1 MTSNVLFANF
11 LPIKTIMKGVM
22 LMSNV
27 LGIIIGVIVIV
38 VGLILMIT
46 WWSMFLKGLMATVPI
61 LLILVGA
68 GALIYF
74 ISEIKSK
81 LDLKKEDTP
90 TETK

>member
-1 MTSNVLFANF
+1 
-11 LPIKTIMKGVM
+11 
-22 LMSNV
+22 MSNV

-68 GALIYF
+68 GALIYY

-90 TETK
+90 AETK

>member
-1 MTSNVLFANF
+1 
-11 LPIKTIMKGVM
+11 MKGVM
-22 LMSNV
+22 LMSNI

>member
-1 MTSNVLFANF
+1 
-11 LPIKTIMKGVM
+11 
-22 LMSNV
+22 MSNA
-27 LGIIIGVIVIV
+27 LGIIIGVIVTV

-81 LDLKKEDTP
+81 LGLKKEDTP
-90 TETK
+90 AETK

>member
-1 MTSNVLFANF
+1 
-11 LPIKTIMKGVM
+11 
-22 LMSNV
+22 MSNV

-90 TETK
+90 AETK

>member
-1 MTSNVLFANF
+1 
-11 LPIKTIMKGVM
+11 
-22 LMSNV
+22 MSNV

-81 LDLKKEDTP
+81 LGLKKEDTP
-90 TETK
+90 AETK

>member
-1 MTSNVLFANF
+1 
-11 LPIKTIMKGVM
+11 
-22 LMSNV
+22 MSNV

-81 LDLKKEDTP
+81 LEVPKEEPPAPEKK
-90 TETK
+90 

>member
-1 MTSNVLFANF
+1 
-11 LPIKTIMKGVM
+11 MKGVM

-46 WWSMFLKGLMATVPI
+46 WWSMFLNVLMATVPI
-61 LLILVGA
+61 HLILVGA

>member
-1 MTSNVLFANF
+1 
-11 LPIKTIMKGVM
+11 
-22 LMSNV
+22 MSNV

-46 WWSMFLKGLMATVPI
+46 WWSMFLKGLMATIPI

-90 TETK
+90 AETK

>member
-1 MTSNVLFANF
+1 
-11 LPIKTIMKGVM
+11 
-22 LMSNV
+22 MSNV
-27 LGIIIGVIVIV
+27 LGIVIGVIVIV

-81 LDLKKEDTP
+81 SDLKKEDTP
-90 TETK
+90 AETK

>member
-1 MTSNVLFANF
+1 MV
-11 LPIKTIMKGVM
+11 
-22 LMSNV
+22 MSNV

-61 LLILVGA
+61 LLVLVGA

-90 TETK
+90 AETK

>member
-1 MTSNVLFANF
+1 
-11 LPIKTIMKGVM
+11 MKGVM

-38 VGLILMIT
+38 VGFILMIT

-61 LLILVGA
+61 LLILIGLGV
-68 GALIYF
+68 LIYY

-81 LDLKKEDTP
+81 LDLKKENTP
-90 TETK
+90 AETK